1 LRNPRPRVTSTY
13 REYDLM
19 ADEAPSEGLFQR
31 TVQRF
36 RKAWRASLHGSGV
49 SGDALE
55 PGLPDRDADRV
66 RDQMRAC
73 LEGRGGEVSAR
84 ARAAELGRAYLSLDN
99 VGRERFLKILAIE
112 FDTDR
117 ESISAAVATLD
128 EFDDWAGRKNSE
140 RRLRAALEP
149 PRRRLLM
156 QFNELPDGVK
166 FLVDMRAEL
175 LELGNSDAEM
185 AGLENDLKE
194 LLSSWFDIGFLE
206 LRQIAWDSPASVL
219 EKLIAYEAVH
229 EIRSWGDM
237 KNRLASDR
245 RCYAYFH
252 PRMPDEPLIFVE
264 IALTDG
270 VADNIQ
276 TLLDEMAPVVDA
288 ADADTAIFYSISN
301 AQRGLAGISFGGFLI
316 KRVVDQLTTEF
327 DGLKN
332 FATLSPVPGFR
343 RWLDRESRA
352 AAEQD
357 RDLLTESE
365 RETLA
370 ALVPEAA
377 ASVSLPAFIA
387 LPDWQN
393 GGELADALKAPLMR
407 LCARYLVEAKRADGH
422 ALDPVAHFHLSN
434 GARMERL
441 NWLADISEKGLAQ
454 SAGMMINYHYRLKK
468 IEANHEAYTGE
479 GSIPASSMVRGLLK
493 G

>member
-1 LRNPRPRVTSTY
+1 
-13 REYDLM
+13 M
-19 ADEAPSEGLFQR
+19 ADGLPSEGLFQR

-36 RKAWRASLHGSGV
+36 RSAWRDVSSSIQGGNGSGE
-49 SGDALE
+49 ALQAD
-55 PGLPDRDADRV
+55 LPDRDADRV
-66 RDQMRAC
+66 REQMKAC

-84 ARAAELGRAYLSLDN
+84 ARAAALGRNYLSLDDI
-99 VGRERFLKILAIE
+99 GRERFLKILATE

-117 ESISAAVATLD
+117 DNVGAAIAQID
-128 EFDDWAGRKNSE
+128 EFDDWAGRKSAE
-140 RRLRAALEP
+140 RRLRNALEP

-156 QFNELPDGVK
+156 QFNELPEGVK
-166 FLVDMRAEL
+166 FLVDMRTEL
-175 LELGNSDAEM
+175 LELRESNGELQ
-185 AGLENDLKE
+185 GLEEDLQE
-194 LLSSWFDIGFLE
+194 LLASWFDIGFLE
-206 LRQIAWDSPASVL
+206 LRQIDWDSSAAVL

-229 EIRSWGDM
+229 EIQSWGDM

-245 RCYAYFH
+245 RCYAFFH

-288 ADADTAIFYSISN
+288 GDADTAIFYSISN

-327 DGLKN
+327 EGLKN
-332 FATLSPVPGFR
+332 FATLSPIPGFR
-343 RWLDRESRA
+343 RWLDRQARE
-352 AAEQD
+352 AAEED
-357 RDLLTESE
+357 RDLLTEAE
-365 RETLA
+365 RNSLA
-370 ALVPEAA
+370 GLVSEAA
-377 ASVSLPAFIA
+377 AAVSLPAFIA
-387 LPDWQN
+387 LPDWQE
-393 GGELADALKAPLMR
+393 GGELADALKSPLMR
-407 LCARYLVEAKRADGH
+407 LCARYLAEAKRHDGH
-422 ALDPVAHFHLSN
+422 ALDPVGHFHLSN

-454 SAGMMINYHYRLKK
+454 SAGMMINYHYRLQE

-479 GSIPASSMVRGLLK
+479 ASIPASSMITGLLK